1 MRIRP
6 THYSIRSRHD
16 AGPGSAHPKAWV
28 IEGSGDGESWM
39 ELDRREENN
48 ELSGRN
54 LIKTF
59 AISKVE
65 TIRLIRLRQIGKNH
79 YNNDHLM
86 FAAWELFGTLIED
99 PSE

>member
-1 MRIRP
+1 
-6 THYSIRSRHD
+6 
-16 AGPGSAHPKAWV
+16 
-28 IEGSGDGESWM
+28 M

-65 TIRLIRLRQIGKNH
+65 TIQLLRLRQIGKNH

-86 FAAWELFGTLIED
+86 FAAWELFGTLFED
-99 PSE
+99 QVD